1 MKNASRPVR
10 FLSLSLTAL
19 LLLVSVWS
27 QHAMTVVAPEVK
39 AKTEQTAKDPQKSAS
54 HRHAVVSELSPMAV
68 VAPVVLHFAQDFFL
82 LPPVTFAL
90 QAFKNLLPPA
100 PPVSIR
106 LTYFEVLFRHFIVI
120 NAP

>member
-27 QHAMTVVAPEVK
+27 QRAVTVVLPNGK
-39 AKTEQTAKDPQKSAS
+39 AKTEQTAKDSGKAKPHQT
-54 HRHAVVSELSPMAV
+54 VVSALSPMAT
-68 VAPVVLHFAQDFFL
+68 ASPVVLHFSQDFVL

-100 PPVSIR
+100 PRTPVLLS
-106 LTYFEVLFRHFIVI
+106 YFQVLFWYFIVV